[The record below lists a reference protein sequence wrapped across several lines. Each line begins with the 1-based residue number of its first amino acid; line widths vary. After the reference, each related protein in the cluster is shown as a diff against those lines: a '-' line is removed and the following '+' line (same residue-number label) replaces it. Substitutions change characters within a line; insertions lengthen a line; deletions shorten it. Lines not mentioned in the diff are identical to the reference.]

1 MLELAD
7 GSRVAQWLVRNPTA
21 EHAYDVFVARSVDGA
36 SWPEGACPHRDGTA
50 TEHGF
55 VSLVPD
61 DPAGCTVVWLDGRD
75 FATRPEP
82 AGEMRLMS
90 AELTGQGFG
99 AETVLDPRVCDCCQ
113 TAAVRTARG
122 VLVAYRDR
130 SADEVRDISLVR
142 REGARWTEPYPL
154 EQDGWRIEGCPVNGP
169 ALDAVGLDVAAA
181 WFTMAGGTEAVQVS
195 LSGDG
200 GATFSK
206 SVRVDDGKPLGR
218 VDVAM
223 LPGGD
228 AVVVWLES
236 TSSRA
241 AEIRARRVRRD
252 GQPSASF
259 VVAPTSEKRSSGFP
273 HVVRAGDALYFAWT
287 DEGDPPDRPSQVR
300 LAALD
305 LPRSWR

>member
-1 MLELAD
+1 M
-7 GSRVAQWLVRNPTA
+7 
-21 EHAYDVFVARSVDGA
+21 
-36 SWPEGACPHRDGTA
+36 
-50 TEHGF
+50 
-55 VSLVPD
+55 
-61 DPAGCTVVWLDGRD
+61 
-75 FATRPEP
+75 
-82 AGEMRLMS
+82 
-90 AELTGQGFG
+90 
-99 AETVLDPRVCDCCQ
+99 
-113 TAAVRTARG
+113 
-122 VLVAYRDR
+122 
-130 SADEVRDISLVR
+130 
-142 REGARWTEPYPL
+142 
-154 EQDGWRIEGCPVNGP
+154 
-169 ALDAVGLDVAAA
+169 
-181 WFTMAGGTEAVQVS
+181 
-195 LSGDG
+195 
-200 GATFSK
+200 
-206 SVRVDDGKPLGR
+206 RVDDGKPLGR

-252 GQPSASF
+252 GQPGASF